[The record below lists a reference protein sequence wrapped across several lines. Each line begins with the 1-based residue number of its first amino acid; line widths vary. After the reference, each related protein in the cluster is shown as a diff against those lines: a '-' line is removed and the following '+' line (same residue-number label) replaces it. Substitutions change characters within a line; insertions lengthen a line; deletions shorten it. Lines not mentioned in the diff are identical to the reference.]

1 MNISELITQTKDVV
15 NIIFFIVIG
24 SLAILSYLQAKRT
37 LFTPLKTEIFKLQL
51 KAIEELLTF
60 FNLDALNDIHSK
72 FDLSKIVQLNSEEL
86 VIAYAKAFFGTEIKN
101 FNERLSNFTGFLL
114 TDSYAKENVF
124 PIDTPMHEIS
134 DPNPPTIDNPAVI
147 LARWQ
152 KFEFG
157 IVGFTEKFSTAK
169 NQLKVFLAS
178 PILTPEIKNLITE
191 FEQTVNK
198 NVLLTAEILTKAAQE
213 FPNRYPTIQSI
224 NEASFDWIWS
234 EYNQEKIDLEELQLS
249 ILKHIGNYLK
259 TDKIIRL

>member
-1 MNISELITQTKDVV
+1 MITQTKDVV

-60 FNLDALNDIHSK
+60 FNLDALNDINSK
-72 FDLSKIVQLNSEEL
+72 FDLRKIVQLNSEEL
-86 VIAYAKAFFGTEIKN
+86 IIAYAKAFFGTEISTNIKN
-101 FNERLSNFTGFLL
+101 LNERLSSFTGFLL
-114 TDSYAKENVF
+114 TDSYAQANVF
-124 PIDTPMHEIS
+124 PMDTPMHEIT

-157 IVGFTEKFSTAK
+157 MVGFTEKFSTAK

-191 FEQTVNK
+191 FEQSVNK
-198 NVLLTAEILTKAAQE
+198 NILLTTEILTKAAQE

-224 NEASFDWIWS
+224 NEASFDWIWNK
-234 EYNQEKIDLEELQLS
+234 YNQEKIDLEQLQLS